1 MFDKT
6 EGFIISKLFFFNFQ
20 LQFPHLPNGSKN
32 TFLRDLY
39 VRAKGFGGSGPHL
52 SPPLLFYFIFLLFF
66 LSPLLQIFV
75 FVWLFQVL
83 VAAHGLFD
91 LCCGMRLLLVK
102 AWEAFTVTCGTSPLA
117 RG

>member
-1 MFDKT
+1 MQELKD
-6 EGFIISKLFFFNFQ
+6 
-20 LQFPHLPNGSKN
+20 
-32 TFLRDLY
+32 
-39 VRAKGFGGSGPHL
+39 SGVVVPIC
-52 SPPLLFYFIFLLFF
+52 PPLLFYFIFLFF